1 VAAGTGLSAG
11 ARVNPIDRAVAAWDS
26 AIDRSRAK
34 SPGFDHVWQ
43 ARGRYQSMYGPRL
56 AAAIAY
62 YGFFAAFAVG
72 LLGYSILGFVLG
84 NNTAVVGT
92 VDLYLQ
98 RNLPFLNPSAIQAA
112 RNTVAVIGLL
122 GLLFAGIGWIDS
134 MRSSQRAM
142 WGLQQ
147 HPGNF
152 VVRWLVD
159 LAILLGLGVLLGLG
173 LYASSGLEE
182 LVGLALGAVGAPTGT
197 VRLAQDWLGYALN
210 LALNLLMSAGLL
222 IAVPRLWASPNR
234 MVGPTILVG
243 VGLTMLTT
251 IGRLYIAHTERN
263 PAYKVA
269 GAAVGLLLFL
279 NLFSQ
284 LLLFGSAVAATS
296 PRGRVRDLAGGR
308 RDDG

>member
-1 VAAGTGLSAG
+1 
-11 ARVNPIDRAVAAWDS
+11 VNPIDRAVAAWDS

-251 IGRLYIAHTERN
+251 IGRLYIAHTAGN
-263 PAYKVA
+263 PAYRVA
-269 GAAVGLLLFL
+269 GTAVGLLLFL